1 MVETFIPKTM
11 LGTTVKLNGS
21 NYLLWAQA
29 FRIFIG
35 AQNKL
40 AYLLQDSPA
49 TSDPTYVIWLTG
61 DYSVMTWLFNSLK
74 EKISGSVMF
83 LTTAM
88 EMCDTLK
95 VMYDNEKNPSRV
107 FEIYEHLLELKQGDR
122 SVPEFYGE
130 LKDLIDELE
139 MYQPAVTDAVILR
152 GYRPDFAVSK
162 FLSALSSTLRS
173 QVRGQIL

>member
-1 MVETFIPKTM
+1 MVETSVPKTI

-40 AYLLQDSPA
+40 AHLLKPPLADK
-49 TSDPTYVIWLTG
+49 DPTYVTWLIG
-61 DYSVMTWLFNSLK
+61 DYFVITWLLNSLE
-74 EKISGSVMF
+74 EKICGNVMF
-83 LTTAM
+83 LTTTKDM
-88 EMCDTLK
+88 WDTLE

-107 FEIYEHLLELKQGDR
+107 FEIYEHLIKLKQGDR
-122 SVPEFYGE
+122 FVLEFYDK

-139 MYQPAVTDAVILR
+139 MHQPS
-152 GYRPDFAVSK
+152 Y
-162 FLSALSSTLRS
+162 
-173 QVRGQIL
+173 

>member
-1 MVETFIPKTM
+1 MVETSVPKTI

-40 AYLLQDSPA
+40 AHLLKPPLADK
-49 TSDPTYVIWLTG
+49 DPTYVTWLTG
-61 DYSVMTWLFNSLK
+61 DYFVITWLLNSLE
-74 EKISGSVMF
+74 EKICGNVMF
-83 LTTAM
+83 LTTTKDM
-88 EMCDTLK
+88 WDTLQ

-107 FEIYEHLLELKQGDR
+107 FEIYEHLIKLKQGDR
-122 SVPEFYGE
+122 FVLEFYGE

-139 MYQPAVTDAVILR
+139 MHQPC
-152 GYRPDFAVSK
+152 Y
-162 FLSALSSTLRS
+162 
-173 QVRGQIL
+173 